1 MLPESGTQPLPANQ
15 PNHAIMQLS
24 PYLTRNPCS
33 TNNFA
38 ETSIEKCW
46 NSIELCPCLVT
57 ILHMFLLTVPHCR
70 TIVMS
75 FTVRQEVEAAPSQTV
90 CGVIEV
96 VVVHSLCMDMVQL
109 VSLRDMNVLQDVAMV
124 VVQT

>member
-1 MLPESGTQPLPANQ
+1 M
-15 PNHAIMQLS
+15 
-24 PYLTRNPCS
+24 
-33 TNNFA
+33 
-38 ETSIEKCW
+38 
-46 NSIELCPCLVT
+46 
-57 ILHMFLLTVPHCR
+57 LHMFLSTMPHCR

-90 CGVIEV
+90 CGVIV
-96 VVVHSLCMDMVQL
+96 LVVVHSFCMDMVQL

>member
-1 MLPESGTQPLPANQ
+1 MLPESGSQPLPANQ

-57 ILHMFLLTVPHCR
+57 ILHMFLSTMPHCR

-75 FTVRQEVEAAPSQTV
+75 FTVWHEVDPAPSQTV
-90 CGVIEV
+90 CGVIVV
-96 VVVHSLCMDMVQL
+96 VVVHSFCIDMKQL
-109 VSLRDMNVLQDVAMV
+109 VSLREVYVRQDVAIV
-124 VVQT
+124 VEQT